1 MLNERKLTKAELN
14 KREDIVKDMK
24 KNKRALVKKY
34 GKDAE
39 QVMYGRATNIAKKQ
53 AENMNPEK
61 IKELVKDALQNPK
74 KADLDKDGKLSDYE
88 KKRGA
93 AIEKSM
99 MKEDW
104 GSSDQSAMNKSIHR
118 DLGEPTEFPGLS
130 KILDAA
136 GDAVD
141 FYWDDWDEYQT
152 DRDGLV
158 MQAARSYARFQF
170 PEFFKMASRMVE
182 PIDEMDLNDP
192 IAMRLRADKMK
203 ANQPK
208 KSINPNNATVKN
220 ASKIDALKKKRAQIM
235 RDMEQEAEPEGG
247 PIADRYGD
255 ELNKIDQAIAMLQG
269 QGKGDEYMSKDEI
282 ERRAAMIKEMSGDKE
297 EGLMELRNII
307 DEASVLGDQARQV
320 FSQYFPSMLSKAEAY
335 GVFDFVESSN
345 RYDTTLVSMA
355 EEIDEY
361 YDEEEDEDMMQEDLD
376 LGHQDNEPHMLKA
389 DLYRIGKYAMELYQ
403 MVDGFEG
410 QGEVDFPHWW
420 QSKISNAK
428 TAIVGAKHY
437 LDFETKEPEIDAMV
451 GVAQDVEAIDEAA
464 GKFVVRPC
472 SNPGTPFAVW
482 QTSKDGENDKRIK
495 GFKTKEDAKKFADEK
510 NSLKE
515 NALGFNDPRLTPAQH
530 SELDYAVRGNPDYT
544 FGRQPYD
551 DDQLRYKYAVKMGF
565 LEEKK
570 DIKEGTWSVGSTS
583 DIKKVMG
590 ILDNAMN
597 VEDREEMI
605 SILINAGK
613 LFYDAVG
620 DDLFHDHIDG
630 AKDEASQGNMDRAQN
645 RLSDA
650 YSRAQY
656 FLERQ
661 MDREGIK
668 EEEVGKVDKLA
679 SAIQKA
685 MNKHKGDEAKT
696 YQLQKARTAMNKGDL
711 DKAEKI
717 AKRLAEKLKNK

>member
-53 AENMNPEK
+53 AEGMNPDK
-61 IKELVKDALQNPK
+61 IKELVQDALQNPK

-93 AIEKSM
+93 AIEKNM
-99 MKEDW
+99 EK
-104 GSSDQSAMNKSIHR
+104 
-118 DLGEPTEFPGLS
+118 
-130 KILDAA
+130 
-136 GDAVD
+136 V
-141 FYWDDWDEYQT
+141 
-152 DRDGLV
+152 
-158 MQAARSYARFQF
+158 
-170 PEFFKMASRMVE
+170 
-182 PIDEMDLNDP
+182 DEMDLNDP

-203 ANQPK
+203 KSDFGKEYGDAVKKVYSGAN
-208 KSINPNNATVKN
+208 NDT
-220 ASKIDALKKKRAQIM
+220 KIAALKKRRAQLM

-247 PIADRYGD
+247 PIADRYGA
-255 ELNKIDQAIAMLQG
+255 ELNKIDAAIAKLEGRKEMTYDQAIAESASTEEKRIAMRAI
-269 QGKGDEYMSKDEI
+269 KSIAKYRNVSNDEARNDLI
-282 ERRAAMIKEMSGDKE
+282 RAANEIGELKEYTLREISGDKME
-297 EGLMELRNII
+297 ALMELRNIL
-307 DEASVLGDQARQV
+307 DELQVLGDQAKDIIAEN
-320 FSQYFPSMLSKAEAY
+320 FPSFLSKGEAY
-335 GVFDFVESSN
+335 GAFDMGSSSN
-345 RYDTTLVSMA
+345 RYDTTLASIVA
-355 EEIDEY
+355 DIEEY
-361 YDEEEDEDMMQEDLD
+361 GDEEEDEDMMQEDLD
-376 LGHQDNEPHMLKA
+376 LGHEDNEPHMLKA

-410 QGEVDFPHWW
+410 KGEVDFPHWW
-420 QSKISNAK
+420 QSKIIKSKDAL
-428 TAIVGAKHY
+428 VGAKHY

-451 GVAQDVEAIDEAA
+451 GVAQDTEAIDE
-464 GKFVVRPC
+464 
-472 SNPGTPFAVW
+472 
-482 QTSKDGENDKRIK
+482 
-495 GFKTKEDAKKFADEK
+495 
-510 NSLKE
+510 
-515 NALGFNDPRLTPAQH
+515 NALGMTDSRLTSKQH
-530 SELDYAVRGNPDYT
+530 SDLDYAVRDDSAYT
-544 FGRQPYD
+544 FGNDPYA

-590 ILDNAMN
+590 ILDNAMG

-620 DDLFHDHIDG
+620 DDLFHDNIDG

-661 MDREGIK
+661 MDKEGIK
-668 EEEVGKVDKLA
+668 EEAPGKADMVA
-679 SAIQKA
+679 SDIQKA
-685 MNKHKGDEAKT
+685 MNSAKGDEAKT
-696 YQLQKARTAMNKGDL
+696 HQLQKARTAMNKGDL
-711 DKAEKI
+711 DKAQKI
-717 AKRLAEKLKNK
+717 ADRIAKMLKNK